1 MTNSTTNLLHV
12 TIFTD
17 GACVGNPGRGG
28 YGAVLLQGKHR
39 KELSGG
45 YRLTTNNRMELMA
58 VIAALCILKKPCA
71 VMLYTDSRY
80 LVDAMEKGWAERW
93 RANHWKRNA
102 KEKAENADLWAQVL
116 DLCAQH
122 EVQFVWVRGHAGH
135 RENERCDELSVQA
148 AQGKKLLMDDEYEK
162 GRLRTG

>member
-1 MTNSTTNLLHV
+1 MNKV
-12 TIFTD
+12 IIFTD
-17 GACVGNPGRGG
+17 GGASPNPGRGG
-28 YGAVLLQGKHR
+28 YSAVLLQGKYR

-58 VIAALCILKKPCA
+58 VIAALRILKKPCA

-102 KEKAENADLWAQVL
+102 QEQAENADLWAQVL

-122 EVQFVWVRGHAGH
+122 EVQFVWVRGHAGN
-135 RENERCDELSVQA
+135 RENEQCDELSLQA
-148 AQGKKLLMDDEYEK
+148 AQGKKLLVDEVYEQ
-162 GRLRTG
+162 G